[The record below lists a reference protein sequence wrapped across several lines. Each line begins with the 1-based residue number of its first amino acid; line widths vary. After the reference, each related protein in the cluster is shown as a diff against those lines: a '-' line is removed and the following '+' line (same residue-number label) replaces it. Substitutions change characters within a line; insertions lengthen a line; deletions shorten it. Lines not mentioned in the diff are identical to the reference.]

1 LGFATLEP
9 ERRLL
14 QARIAG
20 IGELPAGA

>member
-14 QARIAG
+14 MARIAS
-20 IGELPAGA
+20 IGGSPDGE